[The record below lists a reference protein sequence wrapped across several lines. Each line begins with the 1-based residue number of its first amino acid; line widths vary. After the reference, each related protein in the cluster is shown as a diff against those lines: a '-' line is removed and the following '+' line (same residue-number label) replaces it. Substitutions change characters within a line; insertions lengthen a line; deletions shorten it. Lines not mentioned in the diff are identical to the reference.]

1 MIEVDC
7 VSRQFGSIAAVKD
20 VSFKVERGE
29 VVGFLG
35 PNGAGKTTMMRILTC
50 FIPPSSG
57 TAKVDGLDVTRHSLE
72 VRRKIGY
79 FLERVALY
87 PDMRVFPFLRF
98 AAEVK
103 GVGRSGLTHAVH
115 ETMENV
121 RPCAYEGSKSS
132 TTCQRGIGSG
142 SGLLRPC

>member
-1 MIEVDC
+1 MIEVEGI
-7 VSRQFGSIAAVKD
+7 SRQFGSIMALKD
-20 VSFKVERGE
+20 VSFRVERGE

-50 FIPPSSG
+50 FIPPTSG
-57 TAKVDGLDVTRHSLE
+57 AARISGLDVTRHSLE

-87 PDMRVFPFLRF
+87 PDMRVLPFLRF

-103 GVGRSGLTHAVH
+103 GVARAGIKQAVGMAMEQCGLDHVK
-115 ETMENV
+115 N
-121 RPCAYEGSKSS
+121 RIINNLSKGYR
-132 TTCQRGIGSG
+132 QRV
-142 SGLLRPC
+142 GLA